1 MSLQAPDNCEKGS
14 EEVTH
19 SRARPESR
27 RFSRSAQPVALR
39 RLQLRGMQGLM
50 SKGRLEAFSDG
61 GFAILITL
69 MVLDIKVPQGADV
82 NALRPLIPVVS
93 H

>member
-1 MSLQAPDNCEKGS
+1 
-14 EEVTH
+14 
-19 SRARPESR
+19 
-27 RFSRSAQPVALR
+27 
-39 RLQLRGMQGLM
+39 M